1 MAWQYDLGAGFMLAH
16 DSNITRTMD
25 PRAEWTETRVAGIGS
40 SERTVDL
47 TARLVAQVE
56 NRDFVRNTYQS
67 DTAYFLNGAAVWT
80 IAPQQLSW
88 AVEDVAGESLL
99 DLTAPDTPA
108 NRVKT
113 NFLSTGPEFTFRINP
128 TNMPVIGSRYGR
140 YDIQGPGDN
149 RRYTSYARWV
159 HQLSEPEKLSLNYEA
174 THVEFTA
181 PALLPDFLRQGTFL
195 RYERL
200 SPLNS
205 LTVEGGTTH
214 IQRYGGDQT
223 NGRLA
228 RLAALHTLT
237 SEAAVRLNLSDQISD
252 AASDLVRGV
261 VSADSPI
268 VPATPTQS
276 AAAVALTGSNVVTG
290 DVYRSRRGE
299 LIYIAQGRRIG
310 YSVLGYAGRVDYVKT
325 VDQNYRETGG
335 SVSLTW
341 AQTDAVRVYAY
352 ADYLKRTF
360 PSLAR
365 ADPNS
370 ILGPNFEERDTYRTA
385 ALGVTY
391 RLTPK
396 LSISVEGKRLE
407 RDSKLPVDVPPQSY
421 VDNRFMLLLGYSTG
435 PQYSAISRR

>member
-1 MAWQYDLGAGFMLAH
+1 M
-16 DSNITRTMD
+16 
-25 PRAEWTETRVAGIGS
+25 
-40 SERTVDL
+40 
-47 TARLVAQVE
+47 
-56 NRDFVRNTYQS
+56 
-67 DTAYFLNGAAVWT
+67 
-80 IAPQQLSW
+80 
-88 AVEDVAGESLL
+88 
-99 DLTAPDTPA
+99 
-108 NRVKT
+108 
-113 NFLSTGPEFTFRINP
+113 
-128 TNMPVIGSRYGR
+128 
-140 YDIQGPGDN
+140 
-149 RRYTSYARWV
+149 
-159 HQLSEPEKLSLNYEA
+159 
-174 THVEFTA
+174 
-181 PALLPDFLRQGTFL
+181 
-195 RYERL
+195 
-200 SPLNS
+200 
-205 LTVEGGTTH
+205 
-214 IQRYGGDQT
+214 
-223 NGRLA
+223 
-228 RLAALHTLT
+228 
-237 SEAAVRLNLSDQISD
+237 RLNLSDQISD

-276 AAAVALTGSNVVTG
+276 AAALPLTGSSVVTG

-325 VDQNYRETGG
+325 VDQSYRETGG

-365 ADPNS
+365 TPPDP
-370 ILGPNFEERDTYRTA
+370 ILGTNFEERDTYRTA

-396 LSISVEGKRLE
+396 LYISAEGKRLE
-407 RDSKLPVDVPPQSY
+407 RDSKIPDILPQSY